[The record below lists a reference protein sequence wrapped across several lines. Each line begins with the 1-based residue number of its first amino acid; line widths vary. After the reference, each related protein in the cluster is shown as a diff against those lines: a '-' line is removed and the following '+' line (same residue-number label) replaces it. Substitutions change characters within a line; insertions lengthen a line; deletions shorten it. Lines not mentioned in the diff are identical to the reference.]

1 MLNMKLIQASF
12 FVICIL
18 FQFSRSISSNSLEN
32 LWQSRQEYESYRES
46 SFDATNGN
54 DDFIKIPA
62 HGSKVIFESTSSGII
77 RHIWITLW
85 SKDKM
90 ILRNSVI
97 KMYWDNQTH
106 PSVQSPLGDF
116 FGQGWGEEYI
126 MNSLPI
132 VAAPKKGKAL
142 NSYFS
147 MPFAKGAKI
156 VIENESDHEIG
167 SFYFYIDYE
176 KRKDIPP
183 NSPRFHAQWNKTLTK
198 PNTKVDSENDRN
210 VLGAMEKGKKS
221 PASNYVFADIEGE
234 GHFVGIQYYVD
245 SPTPMW
251 YGEGD
256 DMIFI
261 DGKSWPPRLR
271 GTGTEDFFNT
281 AWCPKEVFHHPYFGY
296 PRVSESIGW
305 MGRTHLYRFFLESP
319 IVFRKS
325 FLGTIEHGHANSLTL
340 DLASVAYWYQK
351 LPNKKFTILPKKEL
365 RQNQPAIN
373 ENDIHRWRDAYRKS
387 KGGGEV
393 WGSQ

>member
-1 MLNMKLIQASF
+1 MKLIQASF

-234 GHFVGIQYYVD
+234 GHFVGIQYFVD
-245 SPTPMW
+245 SPTPIW

-325 FLGTIEHGHANSLTL
+325 FIGTIEHGHANSLTL

>member
-1 MLNMKLIQASF
+1 
-12 FVICIL
+12 
-18 FQFSRSISSNSLEN
+18 LEN
-32 LWQSRQEYESYRES
+32 LWQSRQDYENFRES
-46 SFDATNGN
+46 SSDATNGN
-54 DDFIKIPA
+54 DDFIKIPPRS
-62 HGSKVIFESTSSGII
+62 SKIIFEANTSGVI

-97 KMYWDNQTH
+97 RMYWDNQKH
-106 PSVQSPLGDF
+106 PSVESPLGDF

-132 VAAPKKGKAL
+132 VAAPKRGKAL

-147 MPFAKGAKI
+147 MPFSKGAKI
-156 VIENESDHEIG
+156 TIENESDDEIG
-167 SFYFYIDYE
+167 SFYYYIEYE
-176 KRKDIPP
+176 KRKDIPT
-183 NSPRFHAQWNKTLTK
+183 NSPRFHAQWKKTITK
-198 PNTKVDSENDRN
+198 PNTKLDTENDRN
-210 VLGAMEKGKKS
+210 VLGPMEKGKTS
-221 PASNYVFADIEGE
+221 SEDNYIFADIEGE

-245 SPTPMW
+245 SPSPMW

-261 DGKSWPPRLR
+261 DGKEWPPRLR

-305 MGRTHLYRFFLESP
+305 LGRTHLYRFFLESP
-319 IVFRKS
+319 IVFHKS

-351 LPNKKFTILPKKEL
+351 LPNKEFSKLLSKAD

-373 ENDIHRWRDAYRKS
+373 ENDIHRWRDSYRKS

-393 WGSQ
+393 WGSP

>member
-1 MLNMKLIQASF
+1 
-12 FVICIL
+12 
-18 FQFSRSISSNSLEN
+18 
-32 LWQSRQEYESYRES
+32 
-46 SFDATNGN
+46 
-54 DDFIKIPA
+54 
-62 HGSKVIFESTSSGII
+62 
-77 RHIWITLW
+77 
-85 SKDKM
+85 
-90 ILRNSVI
+90 
-97 KMYWDNQTH
+97 MYWDNQKH
-106 PSVQSPLGDF
+106 PSVESPLGDF

-132 VAAPKKGKAL
+132 VAAPKRGKAL

-147 MPFAKGAKI
+147 MPFSKGAKI
-156 VIENESDHEIG
+156 TIENESDDEIG
-167 SFYFYIDYE
+167 SFYYYIEYE
-176 KRKDIPP
+176 KRKDIPT
-183 NSPRFHAQWNKTLTK
+183 NSPRFHAQWKKTITK
-198 PNTKVDSENDRN
+198 PNTKLDTENDRN
-210 VLGAMEKGKKS
+210 VLGPMEKGKTS
-221 PASNYVFADIEGE
+221 SEDNYIFADIEGE

-245 SPTPMW
+245 SPSPMW

-261 DGKSWPPRLR
+261 DGKEWPPRLR

-305 MGRTHLYRFFLESP
+305 LGRTHLYRFFLESP
-319 IVFRKS
+319 IVFHKS

-351 LPNKKFTILPKKEL
+351 LPNKEFSKLLSKAD

-373 ENDIHRWRDAYRKS
+373 ENDIHRWRDSYRKS

-393 WGSQ
+393 LGSP